1 MTYDGAGNIL
11 TDNRSGTTTTYTY
24 NNRNRLLT
32 ATSGANIWGYTYNTR
47 EQLVAR
53 NLNVGGTSLTHFV
66 HDIFGNV
73 IAETTGTVAGTGREY
88 IWLPE
93 TEIAPT

>member
-1 MTYDGAGNIL
+1 M
-11 TDNRSGTTTTYTY
+11 
-24 NNRNRLLT
+24 T

-88 IWLPE
+88 IWLLE